1 MSSQAVGHVVKLS
14 CPAIGASRP
23 VITTGTGFLHIQ
35 AEACFNASPGQ
46 VIFPDSVYPCLCLR
60 VVRDN
65 GHESGTRAAVVLD
78 EHDLTSRLDLPGA
91 VIPLPAQKMLE

>member
-1 MSSQAVGHVVKLS
+1 M
-14 CPAIGASRP
+14 
-23 VITTGTGFLHIQ
+23 
-35 AEACFNASPGQ
+35 
-46 VIFPDSVYPCLCLR
+46 IFPDSVYPCLCLR